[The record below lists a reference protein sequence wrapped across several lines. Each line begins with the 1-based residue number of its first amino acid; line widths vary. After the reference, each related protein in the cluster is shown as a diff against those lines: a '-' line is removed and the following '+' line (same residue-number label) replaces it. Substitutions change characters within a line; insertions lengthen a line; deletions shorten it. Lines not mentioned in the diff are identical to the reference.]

1 MLVGPGTLL
10 IVGLIGGAGAAATYA
25 SYAYA
30 QQKGPELTK
39 SLRSDLLPMSPDQG
53 PPLPRALGIR
63 WPWGKPAV

>member
-10 IVGLIGGAGAAATYA
+10 IVGLIGGAGAAATFA

-39 SLRSDLLPMSPDQG
+39 SLSSNLSSMAPMAPKDG
-53 PPLPRALGIR
+53 PPLPQGLGIR
-63 WPWGKPAV
+63 WPWRK

>member
-10 IVGLIGGAGAAATYA
+10 IVGIIGGLGAAATYS

-39 SLRSDLLPMSPDQG
+39 SLKSDLSPMPPEEG
-53 PPLPRALGIR
+53 RPLPRGLNVK
-63 WPWGKPAV
+63 WPWRK

>member
-39 SLRSDLLPMSPDQG
+39 SLKSDLSPMPPDQG
-53 PPLPRALGIR
+53 PPLPRGLGLK
-63 WPWGKPAV
+63 WPGRK

>member
-10 IVGLIGGAGAAATYA
+10 IVGLIGGIGAAATYT

-39 SLRSDLLPMSPDQG
+39 SLKSDLSPMTPGEG
-53 PPLPRALGIR
+53 PPLPRGLGLK
-63 WPWGKPAV
+63 WPGRK

>member
-10 IVGLIGGAGAAATYA
+10 IVGLIGGIGAATTYC

-39 SLRSDLLPMSPDQG
+39 SLKSDLSPMTPEEG
-53 PPLPRALGIR
+53 PPLPRGLGLK
-63 WPWGKPAV
+63 WPGKK